1 MYRALLRYS
10 TSFKWSCSKSKIVF
24 QAVDALR
31 NSPIIAQLVVEKCTA
46 EDHLTNSM
54 SNSSGPPTPQGL
66 RYGAVHYNQY
76 QGHPADTYNGE
87 DIANPTTTTGS
98 FHLPTL

>member
-1 MYRALLRYS
+1 M
-10 TSFKWSCSKSKIVF
+10 
-24 QAVDALR
+24 
-31 NSPIIAQLVVEKCTA
+31 VEKCAA

-87 DIANPTTTTGS
+87 DTANSTKARAG
-98 FHLPTL
+98 FYLRKL